1 MILAAQRPAVASS
14 AYLGIC
20 NLEKFD
26 WRSGFFNESH
36 QDPRSR
42 LVRLD
47 NDLLSSYRFVKI
59 IDLKGDMRHSLHE
72 FW

>member
-1 MILAAQRPAVASS
+1 MTRRLVVGTINW
-14 AYLGIC
+14 LGIC

-42 LVRLD
+42 LVWLD

-59 IDLKGDMRHSLHE
+59 IDLKRDMRHSLHE